1 MAVIIFITWVPDEHG
16 ILDQLLTNQQHQ
28 VPSLRDV
35 LDHHQ
40 AADMG

>member
-28 VPSLRDV
+28 VDV
-35 LDHHQ
+35 LDHQQ